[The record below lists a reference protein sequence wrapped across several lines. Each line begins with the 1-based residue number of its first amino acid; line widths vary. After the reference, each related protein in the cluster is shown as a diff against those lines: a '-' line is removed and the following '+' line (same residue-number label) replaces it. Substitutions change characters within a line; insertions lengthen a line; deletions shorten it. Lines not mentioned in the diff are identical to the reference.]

1 MRRHPQ
7 FICDVGPQRLDHSV
21 THQYCPKKIIT
32 TVTYTM
38 YTLDAQRLNHCVTH
52 TYCPKKEEKKGGNY
66 MSYMYNVCSD
76 NVCSECLIAVSQF
89 VPQ

>member
-1 MRRHPQ
+1 
-7 FICDVGPQRLDHSV
+7 
-21 THQYCPKKIIT
+21 
-32 TVTYTM
+32 M